1 MEYLDVKE
9 PMPIEIGDFIGTMED
24 HPVTLVQKL
33 TWVQKFG
40 PKLKIRTYKIHNNRQ
55 SYSIFLESNLPFLI
69 QKC

>member
-24 HPVTLVQKL
+24 RLVIHVLKL

-40 PKLKIRTYKIHNNRQ
+40 LKLKIGKHKINNILLR
-55 SYSIFLESNLPFLI
+55 
-69 QKC
+69 

>member
-24 HPVTLVQKL
+24 RLVIHVLKL

-40 PKLKIRTYKIHNNRQ
+40 PKLKIGKHKINNT
-55 SYSIFLESNLPFLI
+55 ILI
-69 QKC
+69 R

>member
-24 HPVTLVQKL
+24 RLVIHVLKL

-40 PKLKIRTYKIHNNRQ
+40 PKLKIRTYKIHNNR
-55 SYSIFLESNLPFLI
+55 ILFF
-69 QKC
+69 

>member
-40 PKLKIRTYKIHNNRQ
+40 PKLKIRTYKIHNNRILF
-55 SYSIFLESNLPFLI
+55 S
-69 QKC
+69 

>member
-40 PKLKIRTYKIHNNRQ
+40 PKLKIGKHKINNT
-55 SYSIFLESNLPFLI
+55 ILI
-69 QKC
+69 R